1 MDEVFGLGIFQNR
14 FTKLSGRAMTGCEH
28 VVYNLFA
35 EDIGLWDK
43 KRGRGSR
50 SIKGANTSA
59 CLTFCISSAWLVVA
73 LYDSKGAAFLCCRY
87 YGLLLYQW
95 KDNFS

>member
-35 EDIGLWDK
+35 NSEE
-43 KRGRGSR
+43 S
-50 SIKGANTSA
+50 
-59 CLTFCISSAWLVVA
+59 
-73 LYDSKGAAFLCCRY
+73 
-87 YGLLLYQW
+87 
-95 KDNFS
+95 